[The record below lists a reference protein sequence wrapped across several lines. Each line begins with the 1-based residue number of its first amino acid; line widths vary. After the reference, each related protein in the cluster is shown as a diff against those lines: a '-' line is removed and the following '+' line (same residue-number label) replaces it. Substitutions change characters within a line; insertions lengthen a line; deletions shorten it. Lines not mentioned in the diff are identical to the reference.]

1 MKAIKFINVSNY
13 EAGAAKE
20 YVAYLKNANVMIDIR
35 LKPGTNAD
43 NTITFYYPNDHTN
56 NSIKRINDAII
67 EIFDDYDE
75 EMFEHIF
82 NKIESIKEDETLIW
96 DNAICNF
103 VE

>member
-20 YVAYLKNANVMIDIR
+20 YIAYLKNANVMTDIR
-35 LKPGTNAD
+35 LKPGTTAD

-56 NSIKRINDAII
+56 NSIERINDAII

-75 EMFEHIF
+75 EMFEHIL
-82 NKIESIKEDETLIW
+82 NKIENIKKDETLIW